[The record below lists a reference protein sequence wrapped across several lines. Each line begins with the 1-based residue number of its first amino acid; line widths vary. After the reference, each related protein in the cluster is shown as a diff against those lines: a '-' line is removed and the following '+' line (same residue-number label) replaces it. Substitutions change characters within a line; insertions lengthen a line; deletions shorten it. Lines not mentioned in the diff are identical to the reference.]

1 MISIRHFDLFML
13 LTQGG
18 PGNASSTLSWQI
30 YIETFRSLHFGTGS
44 ALAYI
49 LAIITLI
56 LGTLGARLVGLL
68 GVDYVDSW
76 PQAVA
81 VGLAAM
87 FVVTGIAH
95 FVNPLRS
102 DMIAI
107 VPPRL
112 PAPGLLVTITGV
124 LELAGAAGLLYP
136 PTRVAAAVCLFMLML
151 AMFPANVYASRM
163 PNPPKSMTSRL
174 DVRTVEEIV
183 YLAAAVVVGLGSV
196 Q

>member
-1 MISIRHFDLFML
+1 MAVIV
-13 LTQGG
+13 
-18 PGNASSTLSWQI
+18 TLV
-30 YIETFRSLHFGTGS
+30 
-44 ALAYI
+44 
-49 LAIITLI
+49 
-56 LGTLGARLVGLL
+56 LGTLAARLVGWL

-87 FVVTGIAH
+87 FVMTGVAH
-95 FVNPLRS
+95 FVPAMRR

-112 PAPGLLVTITGV
+112 PAPGMLVTITGV
-124 LELAGAAGLLYP
+124 LELLGAAGVLYP
-136 PTRVAAAVCLFMLML
+136 PTRVAAAVCLFVLML
-151 AMFPANVYASRM
+151 VMFPANVYAARM

-174 DVRTVEEIV
+174 DVRTAEEIV
-183 YLAAAVVVGLGSV
+183 YLGAAVVIGLGSI

>member
-1 MISIRHFDLFML
+1 MAVIV
-13 LTQGG
+13 
-18 PGNASSTLSWQI
+18 TLV
-30 YIETFRSLHFGTGS
+30 
-44 ALAYI
+44 
-49 LAIITLI
+49 
-56 LGTLGARLVGLL
+56 LGTLAARVVGWL

-87 FVVTGIAH
+87 FVMTGVAH
-95 FVNPLRS
+95 FVPAMRR

-112 PAPGLLVTITGV
+112 PAAGLLVTITGV
-124 LELAGAAGLLYP
+124 LELVGAAGLLYP
-136 PTRVAAAVCLFMLML
+136 PTRIAAAVCLFALML
-151 AMFPANVYASRM
+151 VMFPANVYAARM

-174 DVRTVEEIV
+174 DVRTIEEVV
-183 YLAAAVVVGLGSV
+183 YLGAAVVVGLGSI

>member
-1 MISIRHFDLFML
+1 M
-13 LTQGG
+13 
-18 PGNASSTLSWQI
+18 AV
-30 YIETFRSLHFGTGS
+30 
-44 ALAYI
+44 
-49 LAIITLI
+49 IITLV
-56 LGTLGARLVGLL
+56 LGTLGARLVGWL
-68 GVDYVDSW
+68 GLDYVDSW

-87 FVVTGIAH
+87 FVMTGIAH
-95 FVNPLRS
+95 FVNPLRR

-112 PAPGLLVTITGV
+112 PAAGPLVTITGV
-124 LELAGAAGLLYP
+124 LELVGAAGLLYP
-136 PTRVAAAVCLFMLML
+136 PTRVAAAVCLFVLML
-151 AMFPANVYASRM
+151 VMFPANIYASRM

-183 YLAAAVVVGLGSV
+183 YLTAAVVVGLGSI

>member
-1 MISIRHFDLFML
+1 MAVIV
-13 LTQGG
+13 
-18 PGNASSTLSWQI
+18 TLV
-30 YIETFRSLHFGTGS
+30 
-44 ALAYI
+44 
-49 LAIITLI
+49 
-56 LGTLGARLVGLL
+56 LGTLGARLVGRL
-68 GVDYVDSW
+68 GVDYVGSW
-76 PQAVA
+76 PEAFA

-87 FVVTGIAH
+87 FVMTGVAH
-95 FVNPLRS
+95 FVNPLRR

-124 LELAGAAGLLYP
+124 LELIGAAGLLYP
-136 PTRVAAAVCLFMLML
+136 PTRVAAAVCLFVLML
-151 AMFPANVYASRM
+151 VMFPANIYASRM

-183 YLAAAVVVGLGSV
+183 YLGAAVVVGLGGI